1 MTEIKK
7 THESNPEGENHNNN
21 NGIENRAKLEGKQTT
36 QTTAQLN
43 SSVEEDKPYDP
54 YSWADEPVK
63 PKVLE
68 PKIEEVEQVEQEET
82 PAQEEVFYFTEAD
95 LPKYPPARA
104 LSEGALLSALAAV
117 LGLLAYYVPV
127 VGIIATFIWPI
138 PLSLLILRQGLGWGL
153 LGTVITAAVLTLF
166 TGPLN
171 GLLLII
177 NMAGVGIWYGYS
189 YRKGVKPIKAL
200 AVGSVIAAI
209 SAAILVMLSNY
220 VMGLPLM
227 GIADQL
233 EKLIKEAVAMYQNS
247 GLLNNLPAG
256 ISVDDFTESLITTMK
271 ALVPGAF
278 VIAAM
283 AIAFI
288 SYFLTCAVFGRLG
301 YRRHE
306 LPRFREWHLSWVFLW
321 GLIIAFAGLL
331 GGRFWGYEWMK
342 LLGMNVLYIYSPI
355 LILCGISLLAWFWS
369 RWAGSPIRLII
380 VFAFILLFQY
390 SLYALL
396 IMGLT
401 DTVFDIRKQITA
413 VEAQLKKN
421 NKGGRR

>member
-1 MTEIKK
+1 MAEIEK
-7 THESNPEGENHNNN
+7 THDSDLNESKHNNKT
-21 NGIENRAKLEGKQTT
+21 ENAASPETQKLPKI
-36 QTTAQLN
+36 TAQPN
-43 SSVEEDKPYDP
+43 SLDEEEPYDP

-63 PKVLE
+63 PKSQE
-68 PKIEEVEQVEQEET
+68 PEEVEAAQEEI
-82 PAQEEVFYFTEAD
+82 PVQQEVFYFTETD

-127 VGIIATFIWPI
+127 VGVIATFVWPI
-138 PLSLLILRQGLGWGL
+138 PLSLLILRQGLGWGFL
-153 LGTVITAAVLTLF
+153 ATAITAAVLVLF

-189 YRKGVKPIKAL
+189 FRKGVKPMKAL

-233 EKLIKEAVAMYQNS
+233 EKIIKETVAMYQNS

-256 ISVDDFTESLITTMK
+256 ISIDDFTNSVIATMK
-271 ALVPGAF
+271 ALIPGAF
-278 VIAAM
+278 VIASM

-288 SYFLTCAVFGRLG
+288 SYFLTSAVFGRLG
-301 YRRHE
+301 YRRHK

-331 GGRFWGYEWMK
+331 GENFLGYEWMK

-355 LILCGISLLAWFWS
+355 LIVCGISLLAWFWP

-380 VFAFILLFQY
+380 IFALVLLFQY

-396 IMGLT
+396 IVGLT
-401 DTVFDIRKQITA
+401 DTVFDIRKQILA
-413 VEAQLKKN
+413 VEAQLKKT